1 VGPEIQTQ
9 KGRCETHGIVEAT
22 RQIPRIQFPFIVYGT
37 QRWLAKRREPFRCPQ
52 CEKPVQPA

>member
-1 VGPEIQTQ
+1 M
-9 KGRCETHGIVEAT
+9 VEAT